1 MLEGV
6 TVESEKKMLLNSIR
20 YRYQLGEQKELVVRA
35 TREFSQSMVKS
46 LYFVEWFENEDLLLF
61 CDKIYF

>member
-6 TVESEKKMLLNSIR
+6 TVESEKKMLLNNIR
-20 YRYQLGEQKELVVRA
+20 YRYQLGEQKKLVVRA
-35 TREFSQSMVKS
+35 TREFSQSMVKL

-61 CDKIYF
+61 CDKIYI

>member
-6 TVESEKKMLLNSIR
+6 TVESEKKMLLNNIR

-46 LYFVEWFENEDLLLF
+46 LYFVE
-61 CDKIYF
+61 